1 MFLQA
6 ILFPWFPSLAVIKRT
21 IAGTRLYMI
30 LNNIVSERQETG
42 NKRDDP
48 LQFLI
53 DQGDDMGRII
63 EVRYPSP
70 LITPIPNKNPS
81 SSSAPSSPAF

>member
-30 LNNIVSERQETG
+30 LNNIVSERQKTG

-63 EVRYPSP
+63 EVRHPLSPHYPHS
-70 LITPIPNKNPS
+70 
-81 SSSAPSSPAF
+81 